1 MSISRTR
8 QPNTLAFSNDRL
20 LFTYTSTEFAQPGFR
35 YALTISVHG
44 KSYTSYVQPNPSN
57 ALIFDASQYLKDL
70 VVPDEKTSMG
80 EPLVSA
86 TYSGVKFRVSNKAAG
101 KAVVTVQEYYSGALQ
116 GVANTYTFYVIA
128 GHGMIHEGQ
137 NPVRTS
143 YAATSAPPGWVTSR
157 STNVYTM
164 GDGVTT
170 PSIRLDMASATTAWM
185 ARLYS
190 TAVGS
195 VSQQI
200 RYRIYNGATTVATHT
215 TDLNTTNG
223 ATFAFGA
230 AVPTAGQFMLYIPI
244 GPAHITSIY
253 GTNLTTTP
261 WTHIRVCNMYS
272 GSPLDDIL
280 IVNEDGSCKHD
291 DTWVLYANRLGGLD
305 MLKFD
310 ARRKED
316 HAVESKSIVR
326 PIGSFSGSDALFY
339 ATERTKEAIANTA
352 VVTHTLMKTGVTP
365 EESTLLAELA
375 RSRMIW
381 AYIGGRWR
389 PLVVENHNA
398 AIVVGRTSRMQTA
411 EITFVE
417 AQDMRC

>member
-1 MSISRTR
+1 
-8 QPNTLAFSNDRL
+8 
-20 LFTYTSTEFAQPGFR
+20 
-35 YALTISVHG
+35 
-44 KSYTSYVQPNPSN
+44 
-57 ALIFDASQYLKDL
+57 
-70 VVPDEKTSMG
+70 
-80 EPLVSA
+80 
-86 TYSGVKFRVSNKAAG
+86 
-101 KAVVTVQEYYSGALQ
+101 
-116 GVANTYTFYVIA
+116 
-128 GHGMIHEGQ
+128 
-137 NPVRTS
+137 
-143 YAATSAPPGWVTSR
+143 
-157 STNVYTM
+157 M
-164 GDGVTT
+164 GDGVAT
-170 PSIRLDMASATTAWM
+170 PSVRLDMASSTTAWM

-310 ARRKED
+310 ARRKEE

-326 PIGSFSGSDALFY
+326 PIGNFSSSDALFY

-389 PLVVENHNA
+389 PLVVESHNA